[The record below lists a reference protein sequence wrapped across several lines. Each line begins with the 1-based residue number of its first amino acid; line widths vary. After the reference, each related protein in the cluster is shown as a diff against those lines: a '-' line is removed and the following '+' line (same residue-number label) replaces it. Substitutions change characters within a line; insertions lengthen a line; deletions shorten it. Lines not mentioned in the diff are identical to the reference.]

1 MDADRMKRNLCAFCA
16 VPSVSH
22 TPGERLFAPVLR
34 SALEEIPYFQ
44 RHPED
49 ISVLPVSAREEDGAM
64 VFALMRAPGQVKK
77 TILLLSHFDVV
88 GVDEY
93 GALRELA
100 FSPLAYT
107 QALREG
113 RFSLDADAQRDL
125 ESGNYLFGRGVCDMK
140 WGIALDVELMHEF
153 DAHPQEM
160 KANLLLVSVPD
171 EERNSVGMLG
181 AVEALG
187 AYARERDL
195 ELTACMVGEPNI
207 TPERDDSV
215 RAMHIGAAGKVM
227 PSFYC
232 FGRVTHVGEPFAG
245 LNAASLA
252 AEITRRMELS
262 SEWVDAGEGFF
273 TPAPMCLKMADLK
286 EAYSV
291 QSPSAAYCYFNVIT
305 ASSTPEE
312 IMERMERV
320 AREAFEAVNEERAGK
335 HAACEKKLGKHIA
348 LTRFA
353 PKVIRYE
360 ELYRACVQAHGEA
373 FEREI
378 AAFIQANRELD
389 VRELS
394 VRTVARVHDFY
405 PEREPVVVL
414 FLCPPF
420 YPHTGLADPDGLVRR
435 ACTQMIA
442 YGAQKGETL
451 KVDECFM
458 GLTDMSYLSLR
469 MNVDTSAL
477 SACYPVWGTAYS
489 LPLEQMR
496 ALDIPFVNFGPLG
509 RDPHRASERVDLAY
523 SFGKAPQ
530 LALQLTRLLMA

>member
-232 FGRVTHVGEPFAG
+232 FGRVTLVGEPIAG

-273 TPAPMCLKMADLK
+273 TPAPM
-286 EAYSV
+286 
-291 QSPSAAYCYFNVIT
+291 
-305 ASSTPEE
+305 
-312 IMERMERV
+312 
-320 AREAFEAVNEERAGK
+320 
-335 HAACEKKLGKHIA
+335 
-348 LTRFA
+348 
-353 PKVIRYE
+353 
-360 ELYRACVQAHGEA
+360 
-373 FEREI
+373 
-378 AAFIQANRELD
+378 
-389 VRELS
+389 
-394 VRTVARVHDFY
+394 
-405 PEREPVVVL
+405 
-414 FLCPPF
+414 
-420 YPHTGLADPDGLVRR
+420 
-435 ACTQMIA
+435 
-442 YGAQKGETL
+442 
-451 KVDECFM
+451 
-458 GLTDMSYLSLR
+458 
-469 MNVDTSAL
+469 
-477 SACYPVWGTAYS
+477 
-489 LPLEQMR
+489 
-496 ALDIPFVNFGPLG
+496 
-509 RDPHRASERVDLAY
+509 
-523 SFGKAPQ
+523 
-530 LALQLTRLLMA
+530 

>member
-1 MDADRMKRNLCAFCA
+1 MDAARMRRNLCAFCA

-34 SALEEIPYFQ
+34 SALMEIPYFQ
-44 RHPED
+44 NHPQA
-49 ISVLPVSAREEDGAM
+49 ISVLPVSQREEDGEM
-64 VFALMRAPGQVKK
+64 VFALMRARGGVKK
-77 TILLLSHFDVV
+77 TIVLLSHFDVV

-100 FSPLAYT
+100 FSPDAYT

-113 RFSLDADAQRDL
+113 KFTLDADAQRDL

-140 WGIALDVELMHEF
+140 WGIALDVEIMHEF
-153 DAHPQEM
+153 DAHPEQM
-160 KANLLLVSVPD
+160 QANLLLVSVPD

-181 AVEALG
+181 AVEVLG
-187 AYARERDL
+187 DYAREQGI

-207 TPERDDSV
+207 SPERDDSV

-262 SEWVDAGEGFF
+262 EEWIDAGEGFF
-273 TPAPMCLKMADLK
+273 TPAPMCLKMADMK

-305 ASSTPEE
+305 ASTTPEE
-312 IMERMERV
+312 AMGRMERV
-320 AREAFEAVNEERAGK
+320 AREAFEAVNEERAQK
-335 HAACEKKLGKHIA
+335 HAACEKKLGKHVE
-348 LTRFA
+348 LTQFA
-353 PKVIRYE
+353 PRVIRYE
-360 ELYRACVQAHGEA
+360 ELYRACREAHGAA

-378 AAFIQANRELD
+378 AAFIRDHQDLD
-389 VRELS
+389 VRELC
-394 VRTVARVHDFY
+394 VRTLARVHDFY
-405 PEREPVVVL
+405 PDRQPVVVL
-414 FLCPPF
+414 FFCPPF
-420 YPHTGLADPDGLVRR
+420 YPHTGLADADGLVRR
-435 ACTQMIA
+435 ACTQLIE
-442 YGAQKGETL
+442 YGAQMGETL
-451 KVDECFM
+451 RIDECFM

-469 MNVDTSAL
+469 MNVDTDAL
-477 SACYPVWGTAYS
+477 AACYPVWGETYS
-489 LPLEQMR
+489 LPLEKMR

-509 RDPHRASERVDLAY
+509 RDPHRASERVDIAY

-530 LALQLTRLLMA
+530 LALQLTRLMMA